1 MGTAADTQGTP
12 DVRVMVRC
20 EGLLHTHCGSTCVV
34 VPVMLGTDEQGTPVG
49 RISDA
54 GISLNRISARRIS
67 PARHSRPVRA
77 SGGVSVGSSCDGS
90 IGECRCPCGMVRCC
104 AIGLQCCCGAEQG
117 TPEPY
122 ENDKRALGDTSPS
135 SGAENRDMT
144 HAQELGNSY
153 QGFDSCHLGLCKG
166 GA

>member
-1 MGTAADTQGTP
+1 MGTATDTQGTP
-12 DVRVMVRC
+12 VVRVMVRC

-54 GISLNRISARRIS
+54 GISLDRISGEG
-67 PARHSRPVRA
+67 HSRPVRA
-77 SGGVSVGSSCDGS
+77 SGGVSGGSSCRGSS

-104 AIGLQCCCGAEQG
+104 AIGLPCCCGAEQG
-117 TPEPY
+117 TPEPS

-135 SGAENRDMT
+135 SVDENRDMT